1 LIFTNDSI
9 TIFIFLKV
17 LKPHKDWV
25 PALLETPVESF
36 EIPNINKD
44 GVENKGFYEFK
55 L

>member
-1 LIFTNDSI
+1 LILF
-9 TIFIFLKV
+9 KV

-36 EIPNINKD
+36 EIPNISKN
-44 GVENKGFYEFK
+44 GIENNEFYTENELK